1 MRHAPTATSRLR
13 RAAALAPLLLCA
25 WCAAQCPAQ
34 ARPPAAQARP
44 PAAMARP
51 PAAMARPAAARAP
64 QPHASAHELP
74 ASTVRPSEAE
84 DHSSA
89 LLPIAV
95 GLALTAIASYRH
107 RGLPR
112 GH

>member
-34 ARPPAAQARP
+34 ARPAAATARP
-44 PAAMARP
+44 PAAMG
-51 PAAMARPAAARAP
+51 RPAAARAP

-74 ASTVRPSEAE
+74 ASTVRPGEAE

-89 LLPIAV
+89 LLPIAI
-95 GLALTAIASYRH
+95 GLALTAIASYKH

>member
-34 ARPPAAQARP
+34 
-44 PAAMARP
+44 ARP

-95 GLALTAIASYRH
+95 GLALTAIASYKH